1 MPTLTELQ
9 DAAVAHIKAKAPGL
23 RQCAPYAGQFAGEP
37 GARVAIHAPAV
48 LVAAL
53 DARPASPADV
63 GDGRM
68 DVTARMAAYCLA
80 RHAGDPGKREGACQD
95 LAANVAL
102 AVSLA
107 SFGLADT
114 GCARVIDMK
123 TLTDARADQAGFA
136 LWAVTWEQELRLG
149 AAAVESFGPIT
160 ELRVGLAPNVGA
172 GHETDYA
179 RVNG

>member
-1 MPTLTELQ
+1 MMLTELQ
-9 DAAVAHIKAKAPGL
+9 AAAVTHIRARVKGV

-48 LVAAL
+48 LVAVL

-68 DVTARMAAYCLA
+68 DATARLAAYCLA
-80 RHAGDPGKREGACQD
+80 RFAGDPGRREGACQD

-102 AVSLA
+102 AVSL
-107 SFGLADT
+107 SDFGLAGA
-114 GCARVIDMK
+114 GCARVLDLK

-149 AAAVESFGPIT
+149 AAATESFGPVT

-172 GHETDYA
+172 GHEPDYA